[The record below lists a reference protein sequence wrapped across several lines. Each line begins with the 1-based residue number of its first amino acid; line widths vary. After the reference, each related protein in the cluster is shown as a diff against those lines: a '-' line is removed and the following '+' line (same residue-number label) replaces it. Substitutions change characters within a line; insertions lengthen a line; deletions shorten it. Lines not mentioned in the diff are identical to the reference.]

1 MVLIILAILAAIA
14 LTISGIFEEIVIT
27 IAAFIVYIIL
37 TPFKWAADK
46 INTKRKG
53 EPSNG
58 SNERMG

>member
-37 TPFKWAADK
+37 TPFKWVADK
-46 INTKRKG
+46 INEKRKG
-53 EPSNG
+53 EHSND
-58 SNERMG
+58 S